1 MDFYIPYKVTHKDS
15 IYDIFHQSTNILHI
29 QNIFRHF
36 PFIAFRD
43 KMKTTDFPHLHSLM
57 LGGLQ
62 SNRILTDLVEIW
74 GHQLTTLKLET
85 VLTVIPLQTI
95 GNCCCNLIE
104 LQIINAR
111 LSIDRSHDCSN
122 ETYFENLKLVYF
134 FLVTYITN
142 TAEHLPDNIS
152 STENYIPSPLHCILR
167 HAKKLEGIQATG
179 TSSFTDESLFDIIKV
194 NSLRNL
200 RRFILTDA
208 AVPQY
213 QHVANG
219 AGIID
224 GTENPT
230 RHQRLAQNNTNRN
243 PQENGNANSTSPKLT
258 ANSVIRLF
266 ETCPHLQCTGDLRH
280 WQITVQERRQIF
292 KLIQNRQVSQS
303 TLTNSLANSNN
314 AENKEGTIFP
324 MQTLG

>member
-1 MDFYIPYKVTHKDS
+1 MCYILCV
-15 IYDIFHQSTNILHI
+15 
-29 QNIFRHF
+29 QNIFHRF
-36 PFIAFRD
+36 LCNAFRD

-95 GNCCCNLIE
+95 GNCCSNLIE

-142 TAEHLPDNIS
+142 TAEHPPDNIPS
-152 STENYIPSPLHCILR
+152 AENYTPSALHCILR

-224 GTENPT
+224 GTENT
-230 RHQRLAQNNTNRN
+230 ARHQRLAQNNTNRN
-243 PQENGNANSTSPKLT
+243 PQENGDANLTSPKLT

-303 TLTNSLANSNN
+303 TLMNSSVNSNN

>member
-1 MDFYIPYKVTHKDS
+1 
-15 IYDIFHQSTNILHI
+15 
-29 QNIFRHF
+29 
-36 PFIAFRD
+36 
-43 KMKTTDFPHLHSLM
+43 MKTTDFPHLHSLM

-85 VLTVIPLQTI
+85 VSTVIPLETI
-95 GNCCCNLIE
+95 GNCCSNLIE

-122 ETYFENLKLVYF
+122 EACFENLKLVYF

-142 TAEHLPDNIS
+142 TRDPTSGDVPSN
-152 STENYIPSPLHCILR
+152 ENYIPSALHCILR

-179 TSSFTDESLFDIIKV
+179 TSSFTDESLFDIMKV

-213 QHVANG
+213 HHVANG
-219 AGIID
+219 AGVVE
-224 GTENPT
+224 GAGNQQGQ
-230 RHQRLAQNNTNRN
+230 QRPHQNNINRN
-243 PQENGNANSTSPKLT
+243 PQENGELVSTSPKLT
-258 ANSVIRLF
+258 ANAVIRLF

-280 WQITVQERRQIF
+280 WQITIQERRQIF

-303 TLTNSLANSNN
+303 MLTNSCAIQIILKA
-314 AENKEGTIFP
+314 KKIRFI
-324 MQTLG
+324 

>member
-1 MDFYIPYKVTHKDS
+1 
-15 IYDIFHQSTNILHI
+15 
-29 QNIFRHF
+29 
-36 PFIAFRD
+36 
-43 KMKTTDFPHLHSLM
+43 MKSTDFPHLHSLM

-62 SNRILTDLVEIW
+62 SDRILTDLVEVW

-95 GNCCCNLIE
+95 GSSCSNLIE

-111 LSIDRSHDCSN
+111 LAIDRSHDCLN

-142 TAEHLPDNIS
+142 TLEPPPDSNIS
-152 STENYIPSPLHCILR
+152 TESVAPSALHCILR
-167 HAKKLEGIQATG
+167 HAQKLEGIQATG
-179 TSSFTDESLFDIIKV
+179 TSTFTDESLFEIMKV

-208 AVPQY
+208 AVPQHH
-213 QHVANG
+213 HVANG
-219 AGIID
+219 AGVVD
-224 GTENPT
+224 ETANQPGQ
-230 RHQRLAQNNTNRN
+230 QRLLQNNLNRDA
-243 PQENGNANSTSPKLT
+243 QENNNLITTSPKLT

-292 KLIQNRQVSQS
+292 KLIQTRQTSQS
-303 TLTNSLANSNN
+303 SIANNCLYAQT
-314 AENKEGTIFP
+314 AENKDGVIPKTNA
-324 MQTLG
+324 LV